1 MRATRALAALG
12 GSVTAAAM
20 IATPLMPKGGAQRR
34 ALSSAVVVAMA
45 TTTAANAGARWGVAR
60 AATALGAVGIT
71 TGVVERVGTA
81 TGVPFGRYEYT
92 GALRPQLGH
101 VPALVPLA
109 WFAMAVPAR
118 EVAHAALGPRSTP
131 GARAVLGAAALTA
144 WDLFLDPQMIGE
156 GYWIWAR
163 RGIYRGVPLTN
174 YVGWFATGLGV
185 MAILER
191 ALPAAGSV
199 EAASERP
206 DFSLIAMYGFVGLM
220 ETIGF
225 ARYFRDPVVATIG
238 GVGMLPLAAA
248 AIVRRVT
255 R

>member
-1 MRATRALAALG
+1 MRATSALAALG
-12 GSVTAAAM
+12 GSVGAAAM

-45 TTTAANAGARWGVAR
+45 TTTAANAVARWGAGR
-60 AATALGAVGIT
+60 AASALGAVTVT
-71 TGVVERVGTA
+71 TGLVERLGTA
-81 TGVPFGRYEYT
+81 SGVPFGRYEYT
-92 GALRPQLGH
+92 GALRPRLGQ

-131 GARAVLGAAALTA
+131 VARVVVGAAALTA

-156 GYWIWAR
+156 GYWTWAR
-163 RGIYRGVPLTN
+163 RGIYRGVPLSN
-174 YVGWFATGLGV
+174 YVGWFVTGLGV

-191 ALPAAGSV
+191 ALPAAGSL
-199 EAASERP
+199 APTSERP
-206 DFSLIAMYGFVGLM
+206 DASLIAMYGFVGLM

-238 GVGMLPLAAA
+238 GVGMLPLAAT

>member
-1 MRATRALAALG
+1 MA
-12 GSVTAAAM
+12 
-20 IATPLMPKGGAQRR
+20 
-34 ALSSAVVVAMA
+34 A
-45 TTTAANAGARWGVAR
+45 TTAVNAGARWGPAR
-60 AATALGAVGIT
+60 AATALGAVSAT
-71 TGVVERVGTA
+71 AATVERFGTA
-81 TGVPFGRYEYT
+81 TGVPFGRYEYSR
-92 GALRPQLGH
+92 ALRPQFGR

-118 EVAHAALGPRSTP
+118 EVAHAALGPRSTTV
-131 GARAVLGAAALTA
+131 ARVVVGAAALTA
-144 WDLFLDPQMIGE
+144 WDLFLDPQMVGE
-156 GYWIWAR
+156 GYWTWAR
-163 RGIYRGVPLTN
+163 RGIYRGVPLGN
-174 YVGWFATGLGV
+174 YVGWFVTGLGV

-191 ALPAAGSV
+191 TLPAAAGSL
-199 EAASERP
+199 APTSERP

>member
-20 IATPLMPKGGAQRR
+20 IATPLVPKGGAQRR

-101 VPALVPLA
+101 VPAFVPLA

-131 GARAVLGAAALTA
+131 VARAVVGAAALTA

-156 GYWIWAR
+156 GYWTWAR
-163 RGIYRGVPLTN
+163 RGIYRGVPLSN
-174 YVGWFATGLGV
+174 YVGWFVTGLGV

-191 ALPAAGSV
+191 ALPAAGSL
-199 EAASERP
+199 APTSERP
-206 DFSLIAMYGFVGLM
+206 DASLIAMYGFVGLM